1 MADTFVIN
9 LKISVYSLP
18 SYSIL
23 WLAWHTC
30 LAAFAVYNYT
40 SASATSMYL
49 QLSHFSGKKKKQT
62 NQKQQQ
68 QQQKYKQT
76 TTTKHTTGYLT
87 WIKPNLI
94 FVELCMDTLKT
105 LPPRKGWR
113 GKEES
118 RLGKAVSEGSYWLL
132 ERHSLRLTPHSIK
145 KYNPNISEYSNSD
158 WKL

>member
-1 MADTFVIN
+1 
-9 LKISVYSLP
+9 
-18 SYSIL
+18 
-23 WLAWHTC
+23 
-30 LAAFAVYNYT
+30 
-40 SASATSMYL
+40 MYL

-105 LPPRKGWR
+105 LPPRKRMKRQR
-113 GKEES
+113 GKQI
-118 RLGKAVSEGSYWLL
+118 GKSSV
-132 ERHSLRLTPHSIK
+132 
-145 KYNPNISEYSNSD
+145 
-158 WKL
+158 